1 MNSFKSKKT
10 KVFMS
15 CLAVILIVSVLCV
28 TLAACKN
35 ETVPPTP
42 VDVFFLGDMQ
52 KSIDAEQLKKI
63 TADGKQIVSVQEM
76 LDETKYELGRD
87 TNKIAAAIYALAA
100 TNYNNVTQAVYYIMT
115 DASVEARET
124 NLGTAH
130 VGVRSTYSS
139 VTGKNGTFSQTVSGV
154 TRLDGLG
161 NMIGSFKG
169 KFGYNIQSFSNDKFS
184 VGRQGNNG
192 GAQFAT
198 SKNLQENLKY
208 IMGAYNTTL
217 TNRNKGFKLTAN
229 DKISES
235 DKEPELPEYVQT
247 ATTYPEGTTLAGKEL
262 PSFNKDRKAWEPLNR
277 IPARYWERDEDG
289 NLTGN
294 IVENYTEDQKTRY
307 SFGTYGAGWA
317 VYDLSRVEYYDN
329 GTTVNY
335 NKDLDLWTIDV
346 SIKNE
351 FVPQACEFAAG
362 DLIRDTKSYISLKNA
377 QFTNLSCKIEV
388 YGNGLIKSMQKFDG
402 LETND
407 PSPVLGGSL
416 GNCKKGGKTSNQAT
430 AAFSYTDADCDA
442 LKYAALY
449 WAELG
454 TEKFYTTI
462 KDQDGKSRKD
472 FKLDLSSYPTI
483 STYQPTVNTDL
494 FNIFTNIFADKK

>member
-52 KSIDAEQLKKI
+52 KSIDAEQLINI

-76 LDETKYELGRD
+76 LDATGYKLD
-87 TNKIAAAIYALAA
+87 SNTNEIAAAIYALAA
-100 TNYNNVTQAVYYIMT
+100 TNYNNVTQSVYYIMT
-115 DASVEARET
+115 DASVEARDT
-124 NLGTAH
+124 NLGTAY

-139 VTGKNGTFSQTVSGV
+139 VVGKNGNFSQTVSGV

-161 NMIGSFKG
+161 NAVGSFKS

-184 VGRQGNNG
+184 VGRQGDNG
-192 GAQFAT
+192 GAKFAT

-208 IMGAYNTTL
+208 IMGAYNNSL
-217 TNRNKGFKLTAN
+217 TKKTKGFKLTAN
-229 DKISES
+229 DKIKENE
-235 DKEPELPEYVQT
+235 KEPELPEYVQT

-262 PSFNKDRKAWEPLNR
+262 PTFNKDRKAWEPLNR
-277 IPARYWERDEDG
+277 IPARYWERDKNG

-294 IVENYTEDQKTRY
+294 IVENYTEDQGTRY

-329 GTTVNY
+329 GTTVKY
-335 NKDLDLWTIDV
+335 NEELDLWTIDV
-346 SIKNE
+346 SIKKE

-402 LETND
+402 LETNE
-407 PSPVLGGSL
+407 PSPVLGGAL

-454 TEKFYTTI
+454 TEKFFNEV
-462 KDQDGKSRKD
+462 KDQTNKKRTD
-472 FKLDLSSYPTI
+472 FILDLSSYPTI
-483 STYQPTVNTDL
+483 STYQPTVNSDL
-494 FNIFTNIFADKK
+494 LKIFTDIFADKK

>member
-52 KSIDAEQLKKI
+52 KSIDAEQLINI
-63 TADGKQIVSVQEM
+63 TADGKQIVSVKEM
-76 LDETKYELGRD
+76 LDATGYKLDSD

-100 TNYNNVTQAVYYIMT
+100 TNYNNVTQSVYYIMT
-115 DASVEARET
+115 DASVEARDT
-124 NLGTAH
+124 NLGTAY

-139 VTGKNGTFSQTVSGV
+139 VVGKHGNFSQTVSGV

-161 NMIGSFKG
+161 NAVGSFKS

-184 VGRQGNNG
+184 VGRQGDNG
-192 GAQFAT
+192 GAKFAT

-208 IMGAYNTTL
+208 IMGAYNNSL
-217 TNRNKGFKLTAN
+217 TKKTKGFKLTAN
-229 DKISES
+229 DKIKENE
-235 DKEPELPEYVQT
+235 KEPELPEYVQT

-262 PSFNKDRKAWEPLNR
+262 PTFNKERKAWEPLNR
-277 IPARYWERDEDG
+277 IPARYWERDNNG

-294 IVENYTEDQKTRY
+294 IVENYTEDQGTRY

-329 GTTVNY
+329 GTTVKY
-335 NKDLDLWTIDV
+335 NEELDLWTIDV
-346 SIKNE
+346 SIKKE

-402 LETND
+402 LETNE
-407 PSPVLGGSL
+407 PSPVLGGAL

-454 TEKFYTTI
+454 TEKFFNEV
-462 KDQDGKSRKD
+462 KDQTNKKRTD
-472 FKLDLSSYPTI
+472 FILDLSSYPTI
-483 STYQPTVNTDL
+483 STYQPTVNSDL
-494 FNIFTNIFADKK
+494 LKIFTDIFADKK